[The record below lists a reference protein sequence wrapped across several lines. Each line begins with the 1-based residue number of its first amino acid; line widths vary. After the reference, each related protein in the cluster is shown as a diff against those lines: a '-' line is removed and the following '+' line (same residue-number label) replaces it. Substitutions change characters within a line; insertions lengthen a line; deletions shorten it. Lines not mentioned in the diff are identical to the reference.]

1 MEEKELEELAFVFQ
15 VGQLVLHTAKSIIK
29 DDNLMRSEGH
39 FMLDGH
45 KFAII
50 VKEVANDTEI

>member
-1 MEEKELEELAFVFQ
+1 MKDKELKNIAFAFQ
-15 VGQLVLHTAKSIIK
+15 IGQLVAQTAKSIIK